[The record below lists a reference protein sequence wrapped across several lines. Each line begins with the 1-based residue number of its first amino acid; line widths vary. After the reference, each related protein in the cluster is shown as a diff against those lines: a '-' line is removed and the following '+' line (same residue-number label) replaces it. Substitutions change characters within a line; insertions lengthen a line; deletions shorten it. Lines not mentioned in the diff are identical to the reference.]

1 MSSTGIIDGAEATL
15 MPLLGVPD
23 AVLHTTRTL
32 DVSGLTSAEIRQAMG
47 ELRVWQGI
55 GAALDARLREQAAR
69 LTEIAD
75 ADRAGAGSEASDDG
89 STDGSCVGMTGDL
102 FAGCDDP
109 GVSPETLD
117 ADAGLSPTEGRR
129 RQRRARCLVAFP
141 AVAAILEEGRCSTDH
156 VDVIAGEWESA
167 DPAVAR
173 RLLERDRDLA
183 MAAGNRQPALLRRYV
198 QHLITVIAAELG
210 VERTTQ
216 RRARRSVKHWFAKGD
231 GMGRLVGDLDAGDYQ
246 RMTDILDR
254 ETYRRMQAD
263 RTLTREQA
271 AADALVA
278 IVCGEVT
285 DRSGGSG
292 GAVGVLIDL
301 ATLTDGLHPGSVC
314 EYVNGA
320 PVDVAAV
327 RTMAT
332 EAGIVPIV
340 ISGEGVP
347 LDVGRSRRLATV
359 AQRTALAA
367 VHATC
372 MVPDCD
378 TPFDRTEIHHVTPW
392 EEGGPTD
399 LANLGPLCSACHH
412 HVHDRGWS
420 IRLLTDRSVI
430 VTRSDGT
437 EVRGRPD
444 RQPRTAG
451 AP

>member
-1 MSSTGIIDGAEATL
+1 MSSTGTIDGAEATL

-23 AVLHTTRTL
+23 AVLHATRTL

-55 GAALDARLREQAAR
+55 GAALDARLREQATR
-69 LTEIAD
+69 LVEIAD
-75 ADRAGAGSEASDDG
+75 ADRAELGSGVDG
-89 STDGSCVGMTGDL
+89 SSDGVGHDSSDGL

-109 GVSPETLD
+109 GVSAETLD

-129 RQRRARCLVAFP
+129 RQRRARCLAAFP
-141 AVAAILEEGRCSTDH
+141 AVGATLEEGRCSTDH

-183 MAAGNRQPALLRRYV
+183 MAAGNRPPALLRRYV

-210 VERTTQ
+210 VERTKQ
-216 RRARRSVKHWFAKGD
+216 RRARRSVRHWFAKGD

-246 RMTDILDR
+246 RMADILDR

-285 DRSGGSG
+285 DRAGGSG
-292 GAVGVLIDL
+292 GGVGVLIDL

-359 AQRTALAA
+359 GQRTALAA

-378 TPFDRTEIHHVTPW
+378 TPFDRTEIHHIVPW

-412 HVHDRGWS
+412 HVHDRGWT

-437 EVRGRPD
+437 VVTGRPD
-444 RQPRTAG
+444 RQPHTTG

>member
-1 MSSTGIIDGAEATL
+1 MSSTGTIDGAEATL

-23 AVLHTTRTL
+23 AVLHATRTL

-55 GAALDARLREQAAR
+55 GAALDARLRDQAAR
-69 LTEIAD
+69 LIEIAD
-75 ADRAGAGSEASDDG
+75 ANRSGSESGSGSGSDDSSEG
-89 STDGSCVGMTGDL
+89 L

-109 GVSPETLD
+109 GVSAETLD

-129 RQRRARCLVAFP
+129 RQRRARCLAAFP
-141 AVAAILEEGRCSTDH
+141 AVAATLEEGRCSTDH

-173 RLLERDRDLA
+173 RLLDRDRDLA
-183 MAAGNRQPALLRRYV
+183 MAAGNRPPALLRRYV

-210 VERTTQ
+210 VERTKQ
-216 RRARRSVKHWFAKGD
+216 RRARRSLKHWFAKGD

-246 RMTDILDR
+246 RMSDILDR

-278 IVCGEVT
+278 ILCGEVT
-285 DRSGGSG
+285 DRAGGSG
-292 GAVGVLIDL
+292 GSVGVLIDL

-314 EYVNGA
+314 ECVNGA

-327 RTMAT
+327 RAMAT

-378 TPFDRTEIHHVTPW
+378 TPFDRTEIHHVIPW

-412 HVHDRGWS
+412 HVHDRGWT

-437 EVRGRPD
+437 EVTGRPD
-444 RQPRTAG
+444 RQPHTTG